1 MSDAPKIKTDPLYR
15 LLREGKVSAFNEE
28 KARGKRCDLTN
39 CDFRGL
45 DLRGLDTSGLDLS
58 GCYFRQADLRGVD
71 LSKAKLEGAS
81 IHSARALRGFI
92 FRAKSLPT
100 RSSCRSCTARACAIA
115 AADFTIRLHSISA
128 TPPRAAAR
136 AAAAAGH
143 DPRPPPSRTRACAGC
158 RRDSRSCR
166 RGD

>member
-28 KARGKRCDLTN
+28 KARCKRCDLTN

-81 IHSARALRGFI
+81 IHSARIGCSGTCSAATSITYASVRGM
-92 FRAKSLPT
+92 S
-100 RSSCRSCTARACAIA
+100 
-115 AADFTIRLHSISA
+115 
-128 TPPRAAAR
+128 PR
-136 AAAAAGH
+136 
-143 DPRPPPSRTRACAGC
+143 
-158 RRDSRSCR
+158 
-166 RGD
+166 

>member
-81 IHSARALRGFI
+81 IHSARIAGAYFPSEI
-92 FRAKSLPT
+92 PADEIVMSLMHGT
-100 RSSCRSCTARACAIA
+100 RMRYRSS
-115 AADFTIRLHSISA
+115 
-128 TPPRAAAR
+128 
-136 AAAAAGH
+136 
-143 DPRPPPSRTRACAGC
+143 
-158 RRDSRSCR
+158 
-166 RGD
+166 